1 MTQFRRKLM
10 DRLIIHILESEQVTS
25 AITLVIVSLCGVGIT
40 WLNLKRSE
48 MIDLARSSKRSGIRN
63 EYLSI
68 YNSKEFTWTE
78 KWNMTRDLSQQ
89 YFIELHGNHYIHS
102 LELLMQAKM
111 EEEQKEENSD
121 AK

>member
-25 AITLVIVSLCGVGIT
+25 AVTLVIVSLCGVGIT

-68 YNSKEFTWTE
+68 YNSTEFTWTE

>member
-1 MTQFRRKLM
+1 MAQFRRKLM

-25 AITLVIVSLCGVGIT
+25 AVTLVIVSLCGVGIT

-63 EYLSI
+63 EYLSV
-68 YNSKEFTWTE
+68 YNSTEFTWTE

>member
-1 MTQFRRKLM
+1 M

-25 AITLVIVSLCGVGIT
+25 AVTLVIVSLCGVGIT

-48 MIDLARSSKRSGIRN
+48 MSDLARSSKRSGIRN

-68 YNSKEFTWTE
+68 YNSTEFTWTE
-78 KWNMTRDLSQQ
+78 KWEMTRDLSHQ

-111 EEEQKEENSD
+111 EEEKKEETSD

>member
-1 MTQFRRKLM
+1 M

-25 AITLVIVSLCGVGIT
+25 AFTLVIVSLCGVGIT

-68 YNSKEFTWTE
+68 YNSTEFTWTE

-111 EEEQKEENSD
+111 EDEQKEENSD